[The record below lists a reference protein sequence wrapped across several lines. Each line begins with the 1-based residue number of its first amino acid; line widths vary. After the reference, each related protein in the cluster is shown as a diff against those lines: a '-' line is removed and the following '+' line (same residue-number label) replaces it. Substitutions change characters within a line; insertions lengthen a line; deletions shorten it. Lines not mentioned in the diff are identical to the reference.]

1 MRLLRRSVIHCAHRP
16 LSASTIRSR
25 PPNGPGAAR
34 GFAVA
39 AEFKAALLRFRE
51 LNRHPLVPVKF
62 EVPAAADGS
71 DEWPAEWAGMRLG
84 AQAGRYR
91 QRWRRGLL
99 SSADEAEAVR
109 GRRATV
115 VRHTVPAPARK
126 VTCQVRALPRSL
138 RHSLSAR
145 RQP

>member
-1 MRLLRRSVIHCAHRP
+1 MYRTVNKCTCPPAQPAILQQLDSP
-16 LSASTIRSR
+16 MMFTLSSST
-25 PPNGPGAAR
+25 P
-34 GFAVA
+34 
-39 AEFKAALLRFRE
+39 AAL
-51 LNRHPLVPVKF
+51 
-62 EVPAAADGS
+62 PAAV
-71 DEWPAEWAGMRLG
+71 P
-84 AQAGRYR
+84 
-91 QRWRRGLL
+91 
-99 SSADEAEAVR
+99 VR